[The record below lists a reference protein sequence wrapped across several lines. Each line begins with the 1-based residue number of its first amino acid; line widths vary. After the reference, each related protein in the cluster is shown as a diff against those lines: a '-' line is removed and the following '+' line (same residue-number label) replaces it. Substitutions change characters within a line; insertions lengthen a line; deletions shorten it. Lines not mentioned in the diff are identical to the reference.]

1 MIKLAKMTTLKRKYC
16 QNCQIAGNES
26 KDYNSNMNI
35 KDILIYEDNNLL
47 ILNKPRG
54 LLLQQDGSGS
64 PSLDNLVSSYL
75 NMSAMPVHRLDKDT
89 SGLCIFA
96 KNKDAANEMSNIIND
111 HSQIEK
117 NYLTLVSGQIGEDG
131 VVDAPLRKSFE
142 RKKMV
147 VAPLK
152 SGAKP
157 AITKYHPIKNFKDY
171 TLLDITLLTG
181 RTHQIRAHMSY
192 IRHHVVGDIKYGDY
206 KINNLFKREFGF
218 ENQFLHAY
226 KLKFLDINGPLN
238 YLKNKEFSCN
248 LPIELEEILKKL
260 D

>member
-1 MIKLAKMTTLKRKYC
+1 MFMPFRLGLSKNMDIK
-16 QNCQIAGNES
+16 E
-26 KDYNSNMNI
+26 
-35 KDILIYEDNNLL
+35 ILIYEDGNLV
-47 ILNKPRG
+47 IINKPRG
-54 LLLQQDGSGS
+54 LLLQQDGDDSH
-64 PSLDNLVSSYL
+64 PSLDILVSKYL
-75 NMSAMPVHRLDKDT
+75 NKTAMPVHRLDKDT
-89 SGLCIFA
+89 SGLVIFA
-96 KNKDAANEMSNIIND
+96 KNKKATDEMSKFFND

-117 NYLTLVSGQIGEDG
+117 HYLTLVVGQINEDG

-152 SGAKP
+152 SGAKT
-157 AITKYHPIKNFKDY
+157 AITKYHPIKNFKEH
-171 TLLDITLLTG
+171 TLLDIQILTG

-206 KINNLFKREFGF
+206 KINNIFKREFGF
-218 ENQFLHAY
+218 ENQFLHAF
-226 KLKFLDINGPLN
+226 KLKFLDIKGPLN

-248 LPIELEEILKKL
+248 LPPELEEILKKL

>member
-1 MIKLAKMTTLKRKYC
+1 MDIDIKS
-16 QNCQIAGNES
+16 I
-26 KDYNSNMNI
+26 I
-35 KDILIYEDNNLL
+35 IYEDENLV
-47 ILNKPRG
+47 IINKPRG
-54 LLLQQDGSGS
+54 LLLQQDADPSHL
-64 PSLDNLVSSYL
+64 SLDNLVSMYL
-75 NMSAMPVHRLDKDT
+75 KKTAMPVHRLDKDT
-89 SGLCIFA
+89 SGICVFA
-96 KNKDAANEMSNIIND
+96 KNNKTAEEMGKIFND
-111 HSQIEK
+111 HTQIEK
-117 NYLTLVSGQIGEDG
+117 HYLALVAGVITEDG

-152 SGAKP
+152 SGAKS

-171 TLLDITLLTG
+171 TLLDISLLTG

-192 IRHHVVGDIKYGDY
+192 IRHHVIGDIKYGDY
-206 KINNLFKREFGF
+206 KINNIFKREFGF

-226 KLKFLDINGPLN
+226 KLKFLDIKGPLN

-248 LPIELEEILKKL
+248 LPPELEKILKIL

>member
-1 MIKLAKMTTLKRKYC
+1 MDLDIKT
-16 QNCQIAGNES
+16 IV
-26 KDYNSNMNI
+26 
-35 KDILIYEDNNLL
+35 IYEDDNFV
-47 ILNKPRG
+47 IVNKPRG
-54 LLLQQDGSGS
+54 LLLQQDGDVSH
-64 PSLDNLVSSYL
+64 PSLDILISKYL
-75 NMSAMPVHRLDKDT
+75 GKTALPVHRLDKDT
-89 SGLCIFA
+89 SGICVFA
-96 KNKDAANEMSNIIND
+96 KNNKAADEMGKIFND
-111 HSQIEK
+111 HTQIEK
-117 NYLTLVSGQIGEDG
+117 HYLTLVSGQINEDG

-157 AITKYHPIKNFKDY
+157 AITKYHPIKNFNDY
-171 TLLDITLLTG
+171 TLLDISLLTG

-192 IRHHVVGDIKYGDY
+192 IRHHVVGDNKYGDY
-206 KINNLFKREFGF
+206 KINNVFKREFDF

-226 KLKFLDINGPLN
+226 KLKFLDIKGPLN

-248 LPIELEEILKKL
+248 LPPELEEILKKL

>member
-1 MIKLAKMTTLKRKYC
+1 MFMPFRLGLSKNMDIK
-16 QNCQIAGNES
+16 E
-26 KDYNSNMNI
+26 
-35 KDILIYEDNNLL
+35 ILIYEDGNLV
-47 ILNKPRG
+47 IINKPRG
-54 LLLQQDGSGS
+54 LLSQQDGNESHEA
-64 PSLDNLVSSYL
+64 LDVLVSKYL
-75 NMSAMPVHRLDKDT
+75 GKTAMPVHRLDKDT
-89 SGLCIFA
+89 SGLVIFA
-96 KNKDAANEMSNIIND
+96 KNKKAADEMSKIFND

-117 NYLTLVSGQIGEDG
+117 HYLTLVAGQITEDG
-131 VVDAPLRKSFE
+131 VVDAPLRKNFE

-152 SGAKP
+152 SGAKT
-157 AITKYHPIKNFKDY
+157 AITKYRPIRNFKDY
-171 TLLDITLLTG
+171 TLLDIELLTG

-206 KINNLFKREFGF
+206 KVNNIFKREFGF

-226 KLKFLDINGPLN
+226 KLRFLDINGPLN

-248 LPIELEEILKKL
+248 LPPELDEILKKL

>member
-1 MIKLAKMTTLKRKYC
+1 MDLDVKSI
-16 QNCQIAGNES
+16 I
-26 KDYNSNMNI
+26 
-35 KDILIYEDNNLL
+35 IYEDENLVV
-47 ILNKPRG
+47 INKPRG
-54 LLLQQDGSGS
+54 LLLQQDGDTSHL
-64 PSLDNLVSSYL
+64 SLDNLISKYL
-75 NMSAMPVHRLDKDT
+75 NKTAMPVHRLDKDT
-89 SGLCIFA
+89 SGICVFA
-96 KNKDAANEMSNIIND
+96 KNNKTAEEMSKIFND

-117 NYLTLVSGQIGEDG
+117 HYLTLVAGNITEDG

-152 SGAKP
+152 SGAKS

-171 TLLDITLLTG
+171 TLLDIELLTG

-206 KINNLFKREFGF
+206 KINNEFKRLFGF

-226 KLKFLDINGPLN
+226 KLKFLEVKGFFS
-238 YLKNKEFSCN
+238 YLKNREFSVE
-248 LPIELEEILKKL
+248 LPLELQEIIKKL
-260 D
+260 NN

>member
-1 MIKLAKMTTLKRKYC
+1 MDLDIKA
-16 QNCQIAGNES
+16 I
-26 KDYNSNMNI
+26 I
-35 KDILIYEDNNLL
+35 IYEDENFV
-47 ILNKPRG
+47 IVNKPRG
-54 LLLQQDGSGS
+54 LLLQQDGDSNH
-64 PSLDNLVSSYL
+64 PSLDILVSKYL
-75 NMSAMPVHRLDKDT
+75 NKTAMPVHRLDKDT
-89 SGLCIFA
+89 SGICVFA
-96 KNKDAANEMSNIIND
+96 KNNKAADAMGKIFNN

-117 NYLTLVSGQIGEDG
+117 HYLTLVYGQINEDG

-157 AITKYHPIKNFKDY
+157 AITKYHPVKNFNDY
-171 TLLDITLLTG
+171 TLLDISLLTG

-206 KINNLFKREFGF
+206 KINNIFKREFGF

-238 YLKNKEFSCN
+238 YLKNKEFSCD
-248 LPIELEEILKKL
+248 LPPELEEILKKL

>member
-1 MIKLAKMTTLKRKYC
+1 MDIDIKS
-16 QNCQIAGNES
+16 I
-26 KDYNSNMNI
+26 I
-35 KDILIYEDNNLL
+35 IYEDENLV
-47 ILNKPRG
+47 IINKPRG
-54 LLLQQDGSGS
+54 LLLQQDGDPSH
-64 PSLDNLVSSYL
+64 PSLDNLVSKYL
-75 NMSAMPVHRLDKDT
+75 NKVAMPVHRLDKDT

-96 KNKDAANEMSNIIND
+96 KNNKAADEMGKIFND

-117 NYLTLVSGQIGEDG
+117 HYLTLVAGQITEDG

-152 SGAKP
+152 SGAKS
-157 AITKYHPIKNFKDY
+157 AITKYHPIKSFKEY
-171 TLLDITLLTG
+171 TLLDISLLTG

-206 KINNLFKREFGF
+206 KINNVFKREFGF
-218 ENQFLHAY
+218 ENQFLHAF
-226 KLKFLDINGPLN
+226 KLKFLDLKGPLN
-238 YLKNKEFSCN
+238 YLKNKEFSSN
-248 LPIELEEILKKL
+248 LPPELEEILKKL

>member
-1 MIKLAKMTTLKRKYC
+1 MDIKNL
-16 QNCQIAGNES
+16 
-26 KDYNSNMNI
+26 
-35 KDILIYEDNNLL
+35 ILYEDEN
-47 ILNKPRG
+47 ILVINKPRS
-54 LLLQQDGSGS
+54 LLLQQDGSDN
-64 PSLDNLVSSYL
+64 PSLDIIVSDYL
-75 NMSAMPVHRLDKDT
+75 KETAMPAHRLDKDT
-89 SGLCIFA
+89 SGLCVFA
-96 KNKDAANEMSNIIND
+96 KNKKAADEMGKIFND

-117 NYLTLVSGQIGEDG
+117 HYITLVSGSITEDG

-152 SGAKP
+152 SGAKS
-157 AITKYHPIKNFKDY
+157 AITKYHPIKNLKDY
-171 TLLDITLLTG
+171 TLLDVELLTG

-206 KINNLFKREFGF
+206 KINNIFKREFGF
-218 ENQFLHAY
+218 ENQFLHAF
-226 KLKFLDINGPLN
+226 KLKFLDIKGPLN

-248 LPIELEEILKKL
+248 LPPELEEILKKL

>member
-1 MIKLAKMTTLKRKYC
+1 MDLDIKT
-16 QNCQIAGNES
+16 IV
-26 KDYNSNMNI
+26 
-35 KDILIYEDNNLL
+35 IYEDDNFV
-47 ILNKPRG
+47 IVNKPRG
-54 LLLQQDGSGS
+54 LLLQQDGDVSH
-64 PSLDNLVSSYL
+64 PSLDILISKYL
-75 NMSAMPVHRLDKDT
+75 GKTALPVHRLDKDT
-89 SGLCIFA
+89 SGICVFA
-96 KNKDAANEMSNIIND
+96 KNNKTADEMGKIFND
-111 HSQIEK
+111 HTQIEK
-117 NYLTLVSGQIGEDG
+117 HYLTLVSGQINEDG

-157 AITKYHPIKNFKDY
+157 AITKYHPIKNFNDY
-171 TLLDITLLTG
+171 TLLDISLLTG

-192 IRHHVVGDIKYGDY
+192 IRHHVVGDNKYGDY
-206 KINNLFKREFGF
+206 KINNVFKREFDF

-226 KLKFLDINGPLN
+226 KLKFLDIKGPLN

-248 LPIELEEILKKL
+248 LPPELEEILKKL

>member
-1 MIKLAKMTTLKRKYC
+1 
-16 QNCQIAGNES
+16 
-26 KDYNSNMNI
+26 MNLDVKTI
-35 KDILIYEDNNLL
+35 VIYEDDNFV
-47 ILNKPRG
+47 IVNKPRG
-54 LLLQQDGSGS
+54 LLLQQDGDVSH
-64 PSLDNLVSSYL
+64 PSLDILVSNYL
-75 NMSAMPVHRLDKDT
+75 GKTALPVHRLDKDT
-89 SGLCIFA
+89 SGICVFA
-96 KNKDAANEMSNIIND
+96 KTNKAADEMGKIFND

-117 NYLTLVSGQIGEDG
+117 HYLTLVSGQINEDG

-152 SGAKP
+152 SGAKT

-171 TLLDITLLTG
+171 TLLDISLLTG

-192 IRHHVVGDIKYGDY
+192 LRHHVVGDVKYGDY
-206 KINNLFKREFGF
+206 KINNIFKREFAF

-226 KLKFLDINGPLN
+226 KLKFLDIKGPLD

-248 LPIELEEILKKL
+248 LPPELEEILKKL

>member
-1 MIKLAKMTTLKRKYC
+1 MDIDIKS
-16 QNCQIAGNES
+16 I
-26 KDYNSNMNI
+26 I
-35 KDILIYEDNNLL
+35 IYEDENLV
-47 ILNKPRG
+47 IINKPRG
-54 LLLQQDGSGS
+54 LLLQQDGDTSHL
-64 PSLDNLVSSYL
+64 SLDNLVSKYL
-75 NMSAMPVHRLDKDT
+75 NKTAMPVHRLDKDT
-89 SGLCIFA
+89 SGICVFA
-96 KNKDAANEMSNIIND
+96 KNNKAADEMGKIFND

-117 NYLTLVSGQIGEDG
+117 HYLTLVAGRITEDG

-152 SGAKP
+152 SGAKST
-157 AITKYHPIKNFKDY
+157 ITKYHPIKNFKEY
-171 TLLDITLLTG
+171 TLLDISLLTG

-206 KINNLFKREFGF
+206 RINNIFKREFGF

-226 KLKFLDINGPLN
+226 KVVFLDIKGPLN

-248 LPIELEEILKKL
+248 FPPELEEILKKL